1 MPILRRILA
10 IVVLAA
16 GITAGAVVGYFW
28 ADLMWP
34 MVAADNYNSRHAVRA
49 FSLDILGAIGLWW
62 LVAWPFAWLS
72 ERISPSPRGNTE
84 MNGG

>member
-1 MPILRRILA
+1 MTIARQILA
-10 IVVLAA
+10 IIVLAA
-16 GITAGAVVGYFW
+16 GITAGAVVGYLW

-34 MVAADNYNSRHAVRA
+34 AVAADHYNGRHAARA

-72 ERISPSPRGNTE
+72 ERINPTSQGAKTNQD
-84 MNGG
+84 